1 MLRCA
6 GIARGGVN
14 SSLRTESCYT
24 LRAGELMRSYQVFA
38 AMTPEEAERM
48 LRVLSK
54 ESPAMFRQMVDAAA
68 VSIKAR
74 PVFLR
79 NQPFELRAKTIRRAL
94 SRVTANLVADE
105 LLAIY
110 FLECRKAHLLEWLDG
125 IGLAHEDGTLSDEK
139 PAEPAAS
146 ELAAAVAKYRGAG
159 DDPDR
164 ELLLRAFAAQSA
176 IDWPALDAL
185 LGFTA

>member
-1 MLRCA
+1 
-6 GIARGGVN
+6 
-14 SSLRTESCYT
+14 
-24 LRAGELMRSYQVFA
+24 MRSYQVFA

-54 ESPAMFRQMVDAAA
+54 DAPAMFRQMVDAAA

-79 NQPFELRAKTIRRAL
+79 NQAFELRAKTIRRAL
-94 SRVTANLVADE
+94 ARVSANLVADE

-110 FLECRKAHLLEWLDG
+110 FLECRKPLLLEWLDG
-125 IGLAHEDGTLSDEK
+125 IGLAHDDGTLKDDEPAQ
-139 PAEPAAS
+139 PAES
-146 ELAAAVAKYRGAG
+146 ELTAAVAKYRGTG

-185 LGFTA
+185 LGFSE

>member
-1 MLRCA
+1 
-6 GIARGGVN
+6 
-14 SSLRTESCYT
+14 
-24 LRAGELMRSYQVFA
+24 MRSFQVFA
-38 AMTPEEAERM
+38 TMPPEEAERM

-54 ESPAMFRQMVDAAA
+54 EAPAMFRQAVDAAA

-79 NQPFELRAKTIRRAL
+79 NQPFAMRAKTVRRAL
-94 SRVTANLVADE
+94 ARVSANLVADE
-105 LLAIY
+105 VLAIY
-110 FLECRKAHLLEWLDG
+110 FLECRKPLLLEWLDLL
-125 IGLAHEDGTLSDEK
+125 GLAHEEGTLKEDE
-139 PAEPAAS
+139 PAEPGAAD
-146 ELAAAVAKYRGAG
+146 LAAAVEKYRGAG

-185 LGFTA
+185 LGFGG

>member
-1 MLRCA
+1 
-6 GIARGGVN
+6 
-14 SSLRTESCYT
+14 
-24 LRAGELMRSYQVFA
+24 MRSYQVFA
-38 AMTPEEAERM
+38 AMSPAEAERM
-48 LRVLSK
+48 LRVLAK

-94 SRVTANLVADE
+94 SRVSANLVADE

-110 FLECRKAHLLEWLDG
+110 FLECRKPLLLEWLDL
-125 IGLAHEDGTLSDEK
+125 IGLAHEDGTLKDDA
-139 PAEPAAS
+139 PAQPPET

-164 ELLLRAFAAQSA
+164 DLLLRAFAAQSA
-176 IDWPALDAL
+176 VDWPALDAL
-185 LGFTA
+185 IGTGA

>member
-1 MLRCA
+1 
-6 GIARGGVN
+6 
-14 SSLRTESCYT
+14 
-24 LRAGELMRSYQVFA
+24 MRSYQVFA
-38 AMTPEEAERM
+38 AMSPEEAERM

-54 ESPAMFRQMVDAAA
+54 EAPAMFRQAVDAAA

-79 NQPFELRAKTIRRAL
+79 NQPFALRANTGRRARARR
-94 SRVTANLVADE
+94 SAKRVADE
-105 LLAIY
+105 QLAIY
-110 FLECRKAHLLEWLDG
+110 FLECRKPLLLEWLDG
-125 IGLAHEDGTLSDEK
+125 IGLAHEDGTLKEDEPAQ
-139 PAEPAAS
+139 PAES

-176 IDWPALDAL
+176 IHWPALDAL
-185 LGFTA
+185 LGFSE

>member
-1 MLRCA
+1 
-6 GIARGGVN
+6 
-14 SSLRTESCYT
+14 
-24 LRAGELMRSYQVFA
+24 MRSYQVFA

-79 NQPFELRAKTIRRAL
+79 NQAFELRAKTIRRAL
-94 SRVTANLVADE
+94 SRVSANLVADE

-110 FLECRKAHLLEWLDG
+110 FLECRKPLLLEWLDG
-125 IGLAHEDGTLSDEK
+125 IGLAHEDGTLKDDEPAQ
-139 PAEPAAS
+139 PAES
-146 ELAAAVAKYRGAG
+146 ELAAAVAKYRGTG
-159 DDPDR
+159 EDPDR

-176 IDWPALDAL
+176 IEWPALDAL
-185 LGFTA
+185 LGFEA

>member
-1 MLRCA
+1 
-6 GIARGGVN
+6 
-14 SSLRTESCYT
+14 
-24 LRAGELMRSYQVFA
+24 MRSYQVFA

-54 ESPAMFRQMVDAAA
+54 DSPAMFRQMVDAAA

-79 NQPFELRAKTIRRAL
+79 NQSFELRAKTIRRAL
-94 SRVTANLVADE
+94 ARVSANLVADE

-110 FLECRKAHLLEWLDG
+110 FLECRKPLLLEWLDL
-125 IGLAHEDGTLSDEK
+125 IGLAHEDGTLKDEEPSEPSASD
-139 PAEPAAS
+139 
-146 ELAAAVAKYRGAG
+146 LAAAVAKYRGAG

-164 ELLLRAFAAQSA
+164 ELLLRAFAAQGA
-176 IDWPALDAL
+176 IEWPALDAL

>member
-1 MLRCA
+1 
-6 GIARGGVN
+6 
-14 SSLRTESCYT
+14 
-24 LRAGELMRSYQVFA
+24 MRSFQVFA

-54 ESPAMFRQMVDAAA
+54 GSPGMFRQMVDAAA

-79 NQPFELRAKTIRRAL
+79 NQSFELRAKTIRRAL
-94 SRVTANLVADE
+94 SRVSTNLVADE

-110 FLECRKAHLLEWLDG
+110 FLECRKALLLEWLDL
-125 IGLAHEDGTLSDEK
+125 IGLAHEDGTLKDEE
-139 PAEPAAS
+139 PAEPPGS
-146 ELAAAVAKYRGAG
+146 DLAQAVEKYRGAG

-164 ELLLRAFAAQSA
+164 ELLLKAFAAQSA

-185 LGFTA
+185 LGFQA

>member
-1 MLRCA
+1 
-6 GIARGGVN
+6 
-14 SSLRTESCYT
+14 
-24 LRAGELMRSYQVFA
+24 MRSFQVFA
-38 AMTPEEAERM
+38 AMAPEEAERM

-54 ESPAMFRQMVDAAA
+54 EAPAMFRQAVDAAA
-68 VSIKAR
+68 LSIKAR

-79 NQPFELRAKTIRRAL
+79 RQPFELRAKTIRRAL
-94 SRVTANLVADE
+94 SRVSANLVADE

-110 FLECRKAHLLEWLDG
+110 FLECRKPLLLEWLDL
-125 IGLAHEDGTLSDEK
+125 IGLAHDGGTLKEAT

-146 ELAAAVAKYRGAG
+146 ELSAAVEKYRGAG

-176 IDWPALDAL
+176 IAWPALDAL
-185 LGFTA
+185 LGFPA

>member
-1 MLRCA
+1 
-6 GIARGGVN
+6 
-14 SSLRTESCYT
+14 
-24 LRAGELMRSYQVFA
+24 MRSFQVFA

-79 NQPFELRAKTIRRAL
+79 NQTFELRAKTIRRAL
-94 SRVTANLVADE
+94 ARVSANLVADE

-110 FLECRKAHLLEWLDG
+110 FLECRKALLLEWLDL
-125 IGLAHEDGTLSDEK
+125 IGLAHEEGALKDDEPAP
-139 PAEPAAS
+139 PAES
-146 ELAAAVAKYRGAG
+146 DLAQAVEKYRGAG

-164 ELLLRAFAAQSA
+164 ELLLKAFAAQSA

-185 LGFTA
+185 LGFKA